1 VPPFADRAE
10 AGRVLGQ
17 HLVRAGDLE
26 APVVV
31 ALPRGGVPVGAEL
44 ARLLGAPLVVMPVAK
59 IGVPGHEELAVGAVA
74 PGGVKVLND
83 DVLAALGLGEG
94 EVEAL
99 AARAADKVA
108 QQLQTYHYGRPPPSL
123 EGRSA
128 VVVDDGLATGAT
140 MKAAL
145 LAVRQLRPRRVVLA
159 VPVASPAAL
168 EALGPLVDVCICPLR
183 PPRMRAVSSWYGDFG
198 QTTDA
203 EVVHLLIELS
213 G

>member
-1 VPPFADRAE
+1 M
-10 AGRVLGQ
+10 LGH
-17 HLVRAGDLE
+17 HLVVAGDLE

-44 ARLLGAPLVVMPVAK
+44 ARLLSAPLVVMPVAK
-59 IGVPGHEELAVGAVA
+59 IGAPGHEELALGAVA
-74 PGGVKVLND
+74 PGGVTVLND
-83 DVLAALGLGEG
+83 EVLAALGLTEG

-99 AARAADKVA
+99 AARAAAKVV
-108 QQLQTYHYGRPPPSL
+108 QQLQSYHHGRPPPSL

-159 VPVASPAAL
+159 VPVAPPAAL
-168 EALGPLVDVCICPLR
+168 AALAPLVDVCVCPLQ
-183 PPRMRAVSSWYGDFG
+183 PVRMLAVGSWYGDFG

-203 EVVHLLIELS
+203 EVVELLSELS

>member
-1 VPPFADRAE
+1 
-10 AGRVLGQ
+10 
-17 HLVRAGDLE
+17 
-26 APVVV
+26 
-31 ALPRGGVPVGAEL
+31 
-44 ARLLGAPLVVMPVAK
+44 MPVAK
-59 IGVPGHEELAVGAVA
+59 IGAPGHEELALGAVA
-74 PGGVKVLND
+74 PGGVTVLND
-83 DVLAALGLGEG
+83 EVLAALGLTEG

-99 AARAADKVA
+99 AARAAAKVV
-108 QQLQTYHYGRPPPSL
+108 QQLQSYRHGRPLPSL

-159 VPVASPAAL
+159 VPVAPPAAL
-168 EALGPLVDVCICPLR
+168 EALAPLVDVCVCPLQ
-183 PPRMRAVSSWYGDFG
+183 PVRMRAVGSWYGDFG

-203 EVVHLLIELS
+203 EVVELLSELS